1 LQARPAAAEDL
12 IPAVVEVRMPDFPPF
27 RLDLV
32 NQCLW
37 RRRETAPDERLL
49 LTPKA
54 FAVLRYLV
62 EHAGQLVTQEELL
75 AAVWPETYIKPE
87 VLKNRIF
94 EIRSAL
100 GDRPKTPR
108 FIETLARRGYR
119 FIAPVHDGPAAA
131 PALPGSP
138 TAGPLIGRAGALET
152 LGACL
157 HRALQ
162 GQRQLVF
169 VTGEPGIGKTALV
182 DAFQQ
187 QALAA
192 EPGLRV
198 ARGQCLEGYGG
209 MEAYYPLLEALGA
222 VCRGAGGAAVI
233 ETLATHAP
241 SWLVQFPALMTRE
254 HRATLQR
261 ELQNATRERMLR
273 ELAELLEVLT
283 ADRPLLLILEDLQW
297 ADPATVD
304 GLAALARRRAPAHL
318 VLVATYRP
326 VDLAFWTHPLQ
337 TLTQDLRVHQ
347 LCHDLVVEPLSEAD
361 IAAYLA
367 AVAGAPLPEG
377 LAALLSRHSEG
388 NPLFMRAVL
397 DHLTQQGFLAREP
410 DGWQLRVPIAA
421 MAVGVP
427 ESLRQ
432 MIEAQMA
439 RLGPEEQRV
448 LEVASVTGAVFTA
461 SVSAAAADMEANDC
475 DAVCATLARRQQLVR
490 AADAQQLPDG
500 SVSQRYAFV
509 HALYREVCYWRQAPG
524 HRAARHRRLGAHLEV
539 LFAPQ
544 LQDVAAELAHHF
556 EAGAEWARA
565 ITYLQRVADTAGQRY
580 AYREAATTL
589 QHALALVPH
598 LPEAAARTQHAL
610 TLYSALGAAL
620 TMTHGQAAPEV
631 EHAYSQAYALC
642 QQVGEPPVLVP
653 VLYGL
658 WRCYVQRSQL
668 HTARE
673 LGDTLLRLAHRADD
687 AALLVFAHYALGVTQ
702 FFLGALPAARRN
714 LEDALARYTPDQH
727 RAPVLRMGVDP
738 GMNSHLY
745 AAMTLWMLGYPAQ
758 ALAHL
763 HKAQALAHALAH
775 PHSLVFVRT
784 WVALV
789 LQCRRDVPAVHE
801 QAEACVTL
809 STARELPFWA
819 AMGTSLR
826 GWALAMQGQG
836 AEGVAQVRQGLA
848 AWRAHGSALGVPHL
862 CTVLADICDH
872 LGHPADGLQALA
884 EAYTLVE
891 QHEERTGK
899 RKSVASGASCSC
911 GSRRR
916 RRRRP
921 KPGCSAPWTSPVA
934 RRRSRWSCGRP

>member
-1 LQARPAAAEDL
+1 
-12 IPAVVEVRMPDFPPF
+12 M
-27 RLDLV
+27 
-32 NQCLW
+32 
-37 RRRETAPDERLL
+37 
-49 LTPKA
+49 
-54 FAVLRYLV
+54 
-62 EHAGQLVTQEELL
+62 
-75 AAVWPETYIKPE
+75 
-87 VLKNRIF
+87 
-94 EIRSAL
+94 
-100 GDRPKTPR
+100 
-108 FIETLARRGYR
+108 
-119 FIAPVHDGPAAA
+119 
-131 PALPGSP
+131 
-138 TAGPLIGRAGALET
+138 
-152 LGACL
+152 
-157 HRALQ
+157 Q
-162 GQRQLVF
+162 GQRQLVL

-192 EPGLRV
+192 VPGLRV

-222 VCRGAGGAAVI
+222 VCRGAGGAAVV
-233 ETLATHAP
+233 ETLTTHAP
-241 SWLVQFPALMTRE
+241 TWLVQFPALLTPA

-261 ELQNATRERMLR
+261 ELQDATRERMLR

-283 ADRPLLLILEDLQW
+283 ADRPLLLVLEDLQW

-326 VDLAFWTHPLQ
+326 VDLAFWAHPLQ

-367 AVAGAPLPEG
+367 TVAAGAPRPEG

-397 DHLTQQGFLAREP
+397 DHLTQQGVLAREP

-427 ESLRQ
+427 ENLRQ

-448 LEVASVTGAVFTA
+448 LEVASVTGVVFTA
-461 SVSAAAADMEANDC
+461 SVSAAAADLEANDY
-475 DAVCATLARRQQLVR
+475 DAVCASLARRQQLVR
-490 AADAQQLPDG
+490 AADAQRFPDG
-500 SVSQRYAFV
+500 SVSQRYEFV

-524 HRAARHRRLGAHLEV
+524 HRAARHRCLGAHLEAV
-539 LFAPQ
+539 FATQ
-544 LQDVAAELAHHF
+544 LQDVAAELAHHC

-598 LPEAAARTQHAL
+598 LPEAPARTQHTL
-610 TLYSALGAAL
+610 TLYSALGVAL
-620 TMTHGQAAPEV
+620 TMTHGQAAPDV
-631 EHAYSQAYALC
+631 EHAYTQAYACC
-642 QQVGEPPVLVP
+642 QQVGEPPELVP

-668 HTARE
+668 PTARA

-687 AALLVFAHYALGVTQ
+687 AALLVLAHYALGVTQ
-702 FFLGALPAARRN
+702 FFLGALPAARRH
-714 LEDALARYTPDQH
+714 LEDALVRYTPDQH
-727 RAPVLRMGVDP
+727 RAQVLRMGVDP
-738 GMNSHLY
+738 GLDSHLY
-745 AAMTLWMLGYPAQ
+745 AAWTLWLLGYPAQ
-758 ALAHL
+758 ALARVHE
-763 HKAQALAHALAH
+763 ALALAQELAH
-775 PHSLVFVRT
+775 PYSLAQARLLAAIIAQ
-784 WVALV
+784 W
-789 LQCRRDVPAVHE
+789 RRDVPAVYEH
-801 QAEACVTL
+801 AAAAVAL
-809 STARELPFWA
+809 STAQGFPFWA

-836 AEGVAQVRQGLA
+836 AEGVTQVRQGLA
-848 AWRAHGSALGVPHL
+848 AWRANGSALGTPYC
-862 CTVLADICDH
+862 CTVLADVCDH

-884 EAYTLVE
+884 
-891 QHEERTGK
+891 
-899 RKSVASGASCSC
+899 
-911 GSRRR
+911 
-916 RRRRP
+916 
-921 KPGCSAPWTSPVA
+921 
-934 RRRSRWSCGRP
+934 